1 MIDGGWCAGF
11 NRQAPDHMTRCGGL
25 NPMKQRKILL
35 LAAVAASALFAMSDN
50 ARAITLEEAAA
61 LAVSTNPRVGVVSND
76 RKAVDQELRQGEAL
90 YYPQVDVRLD
100 GGPEWANNNTTNNNG
115 YEEGRLQPRSDQS
128 LTISQLIF
136 DGHFADS
143 EVARQ
148 QSRVKSAAN
157 RVSETSEDVSLDA
170 VRAYIDVLRNRERL
184 AISEDNVA
192 VHRSTLSDVQLRAQ
206 SGGGNIADVRQAE
219 ARLASSEAALT
230 QIRGDLADAEYAFM
244 KTVGQTPDSLT
255 VPTVPTDMLPQSLED
270 AVAQSIANSPTVGFS
285 RADVEVAAH
294 DVEQQQASYWP
305 DVRLELSANNNINA
319 GGTSRSDQDAS
330 ALVVARW
337 NLYRGGA
344 DTARIHE
351 FKHRLTEATDQLLV
365 NERQVA
371 EDAKVAWN
379 AIQTARSNVEILQRS
394 VEASRNTRDIYR
406 QQFDIGQR
414 GLLDLLDA
422 DNELFLNRDAL
433 VTATYAEMTASYR
446 LLATMGVLTK
456 ALNVTKPETSVVPTF
471 D

>member
-1 MIDGGWCAGF
+1 MGAGV
-11 NRQAPDHMTRCGGL
+11 PGSTGKLPTTMTRCGGL
-25 NPMKQRKILL
+25 IPMKHRKSIL

-50 ARAITLEEAAA
+50 AKAITLEEAAA

-100 GGPEWANNNTTNNNG
+100 GGPEWSNNNTTNNSDG
-115 YEEGRLQPRSDQS
+115 GSALRARSDQS
-128 LTISQLIF
+128 ITVSQLIF

-157 RVSETSEDVSLDA
+157 RVSETSETVSLDA

-184 AISEDNVA
+184 AIAEDNVA

-219 ARLASSEAALT
+219 ARLASSESALT
-230 QIRGDLADAEYAFM
+230 QIRGDLADSEYAFM
-244 KTVGQTPDSLT
+244 KTVGQSADSLT
-255 VPTVPTDMLPQSLED
+255 VPTVPSDMLPQSLED

-305 DVRLELSANNNINA
+305 DLRLELSANNNINA

-379 AIQTARSNVEILQRS
+379 GIQTARSNVEILQRS

-456 ALNVTKPETSVVPTF
+456 ALNVTKPETSTVPTF

>member
-1 MIDGGWCAGF
+1 
-11 NRQAPDHMTRCGGL
+11 
-25 NPMKQRKILL
+25 MKHRKSIL

-50 ARAITLEEAAA
+50 AKAITLEEAAA

-100 GGPEWANNNTTNNNG
+100 GGPEWTNNNTTVNNG
-115 YEEGRLQPRSDQS
+115 YNNGRVLPRSDQS
-128 LTISQLIF
+128 ITVSQLIF

-184 AISEDNVA
+184 AIAEDNVA
-192 VHRSTLSDVQLRAQ
+192 IHRSTLSDVQLRAQ

-230 QIRGDLADAEYAFM
+230 QIRGDLADSEYAFM
-244 KTVGQTPDSLT
+244 KTVGQSPDSLT
-255 VPTVPTDMLPQSLED
+255 VPTVPGDMLPQSLED

-305 DVRLELSANNNINA
+305 DVRLEVSAGNEINA
-319 GGTSRSDQDAS
+319 GGVTRSDQNAS

-351 FKHRLTEATDQLLV
+351 FKHRLTESTDQLLV

-379 AIQTARSNVEILQRS
+379 GIQTARSNVEILQRS

-456 ALNVTKPETSVVPTF
+456 ALSVTKPETSVVPTF

>member
-1 MIDGGWCAGF
+1 
-11 NRQAPDHMTRCGGL
+11 
-25 NPMKQRKILL
+25 
-35 LAAVAASALFAMSDN
+35 
-50 ARAITLEEAAA
+50 
-61 LAVSTNPRVGVVSND
+61 
-76 RKAVDQELRQGEAL
+76 
-90 YYPQVDVRLD
+90 
-100 GGPEWANNNTTNNNG
+100 
-115 YEEGRLQPRSDQS
+115 
-128 LTISQLIF
+128 
-136 DGHFADS
+136 
-143 EVARQ
+143 
-148 QSRVKSAAN
+148 
-157 RVSETSEDVSLDA
+157 
-170 VRAYIDVLRNRERL
+170 
-184 AISEDNVA
+184 
-192 VHRSTLSDVQLRAQ
+192 
-206 SGGGNIADVRQAE
+206 
-219 ARLASSEAALT
+219 
-230 QIRGDLADAEYAFM
+230 
-244 KTVGQTPDSLT
+244 
-255 VPTVPTDMLPQSLED
+255 VPTVPGDLLPQSLDD
-270 AVAQSIANSPTVGFS
+270 AVAQSISNSPTVGFS

-305 DVRLELSANNNINA
+305 DVRLEVSANNNTNA

-330 ALVVARW
+330 ALLVARW

-344 DTARIHE
+344 DTARVHE

-379 AIQTARSNVEILQRS
+379 AIQTSRENVEILQRS

-446 LLATMGVLTK
+446 LLATMGELTK
-456 ALNVTKPETSVVPTF
+456 ALNVTKPDTSVVPTF

>member
-1 MIDGGWCAGF
+1 
-11 NRQAPDHMTRCGGL
+11 
-25 NPMKQRKILL
+25 MKHRKSIL
-35 LAAVAASALFAMSDN
+35 LAAVAATAMFAMSDN

-100 GGPEWANNNTTNNNG
+100 GGPEWTKNNTTNNSDG
-115 YEEGRLQPRSDQS
+115 GSTFEPRADASI
-128 LTISQLIF
+128 TVSQLIF
-136 DGHFADS
+136 DGFFADS

-148 QSRVKSAAN
+148 QSRVQSAAN

-170 VRAYIDVLRNRERL
+170 ARSYIEVLRNRERL
-184 AISEDNVA
+184 AIAEDNVA
-192 VHRSTLSDVQLRAQ
+192 IHRSTLSDVQLRAQ

-244 KTVGQTPDSLT
+244 KTVGQAPDSLT
-255 VPTVPTDMLPQSLED
+255 VPTVPADMLPQSLED
-270 AVAQSIANSPTVGFS
+270 AVAQSIANSPTIGFS

-305 DVRLELSANNNINA
+305 DVRLEVSANNNTNA
-319 GGTSRSDQDAS
+319 GGTTRSDQDAS
-330 ALVVARW
+330 ALLVARW

-344 DTARIHE
+344 DTARVHE
-351 FKHRLTEATDQLLV
+351 FKHRLTEATDQLLT

-433 VTATYAEMTASYR
+433 VTATYAEMVASYR

-456 ALNVTKPETSVVPTF
+456 GLNVTKPETSVVPTYN
-471 D
+471 